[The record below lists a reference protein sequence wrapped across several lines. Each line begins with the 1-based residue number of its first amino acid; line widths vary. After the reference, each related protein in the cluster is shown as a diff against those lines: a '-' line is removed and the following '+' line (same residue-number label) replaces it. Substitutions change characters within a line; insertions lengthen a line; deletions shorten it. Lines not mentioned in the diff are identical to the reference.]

1 MGRTP
6 PLTLLIVL
14 VAVVP
19 LGVGVAGLASFLLL
33 RAGYGIL
40 VWAGLPFLVLILA
53 AAGLGILLGRTA
65 SRRRGEPEDRS
76 RDKDNV

>member
-6 PLTLLIVL
+6 SLTLLIVL
-14 VAVVP
+14 IAVIP
-19 LGVGVAGLASFLLL
+19 IGVGSAGLASFLLL

-40 VWAGLPFLVLILA
+40 VWAGLPFLVLILV
-53 AAGLGILLGRTA
+53 AAGLGIFLGRA
-65 SRRRGEPEDRS
+65 AGRRENSEDRP